1 MIPKVWKPV
10 KTNEADVKKLQKELP
25 IHPVF
30 CQLLVQQGIHSVH
43 DAKSFFYPDLK
54 HLHDPFLMQDM
65 DLAVDR
71 LHQAIKGQEKILL
84 YGDYDV
90 DGTTSVAVMFR
101 FLKKLGLNPDYYIPD
116 RYKEGYGISFQSI
129 DYAEKHQI
137 NLFIA
142 MDCGIRAEKQ
152 TRAANHYGID
162 LIICDH
168 HTPGENLPT
177 AAAVLD
183 PKRKDCHYP
192 FQGLSGCGVVFKL
205 IQAYCLKHDLPD
217 NYWQDILDLLAIS
230 IAADIVPMTGENRI
244 LAHYGLQ
251 KLNQTNRPG
260 LKALIDH
267 SKKEYP
273 LNISDVVFGL
283 APTINAA
290 GRMADAATAV
300 KLMLTNSREN
310 AKEIVKALDYR
321 NELCRSFEQRITEE
335 AIETFTTSD
344 GWEDKK
350 SACLY
355 QEHWHKG
362 VIGIVASRMVEKFY
376 KPTIIFT
383 KSDNKV
389 VGSARSVKGFDIL
402 EAITRCEDLLVNFGG
417 HQYAAGLT
425 LLPENVPAFC
435 DRFEGVVQVSLPDH
449 LQSPQIDINAEL
461 KFEDITPKF
470 RRILAKFAPFGPGN
484 RNPVFQTFNVMDTG
498 YSKTLKKEH
507 INLSLRQHG
516 GPPLKGMAFFMSEYA
531 EKVYTRDPFDICYN
545 LRENTWQGKSTLQLM
560 VKDMKFGEE

>member
-1 MIPKVWKPV
+1 MIPKVWKQM
-10 KTNEADVKKLQKELP
+10 KTDEAAVAKLNNELP

-30 CQLLVQQGIHSVH
+30 CKLLIQQGVTSVH
-43 DAKSFFYPDLK
+43 QAKKFFYPDLK
-54 HLHDPFLMQDM
+54 HLNDPLIMKDM
-65 DLAVDR
+65 DKAVER
-71 LHQAIKGQEKILL
+71 LHQAIQGSEKILL

-90 DGTTSVAVMFR
+90 DGTTSVAVMFS
-101 FLKKLGLNPDYYIPD
+101 FLKKLGIHADYYIPD
-116 RYKEGYGISFQSI
+116 RYKEGYGISFESI
-129 DYAEKHQI
+129 DFAAQNQI
-137 NLFIA
+137 DLFIA
-142 MDCGIRAEKQ
+142 MDCGIKAEKQ
-152 TRAANHYGID
+152 ARAARHSDID

-168 HTPGENLPT
+168 HTPGKNLPIAT
-177 AAAVLD
+177 AVLD
-183 PKRKDCHYP
+183 PKRNDCDYP
-192 FQGLSGCGVVFKL
+192 FKGLSGCGVVFKL
-205 IQAYCLKHDLPD
+205 IQAYCQKHNLPD
-217 NYWQDILDLLAIS
+217 NYWQELLDLLVIS
-230 IAADIVPMTGENRI
+230 IAADIVPVNGENRI
-244 LAHYGLQ
+244 LAHHGLQ

-300 KLMLTNSREN
+300 KLMLTNSPEN
-310 AKEIVKALDYR
+310 AKEITKALDYR
-321 NELCRSFEQRITEE
+321 NELRRSFEQRITDE
-335 AIETFTTSD
+335 AIEAFTTAE

-362 VIGIVASRMVEKFY
+362 VIGIVASRIVEKFY
-376 KPTIIFT
+376 RPTIIFT
-383 KSDNKV
+383 KSDNRV
-389 VGSARSVKGFDIL
+389 VGSARSVRGFDIL

-435 DRFEGVVQVSLPDH
+435 DRFEGVVQVSLPKH
-449 LQSPQIDINAEL
+449 LQSPQININAEL

-498 YSKTLKKEH
+498 YSETLKKEH
-507 INLSLRQHG
+507 ISLSLRQNG
-516 GPPLKGMAFFMSEYA
+516 TPPFKGIAFFMSEYA
-531 EKVYTRDPFDICYN
+531 EKVYSRAPFDICYN
-545 LRENTWQGKSTLQLM
+545 LRENTWQGKSRLQLM